1 MDFKGLT
8 EGKLLKYPVNRKL
21 TEDEKLKQLNPKC
34 KMQCLPKDLFSVV
47 KMNNRY
53 LEVVD
58 RWYSH
63 KGHSLIY
70 AFGMLVLFFFT
81 SIALLLATINKEES
95 GAWIV
100 LMGMLVILS
109 PLGYIGYKY
118 LRLESFQKTYYP
130 VRFDRVE
137 HKVYA
142 ILPRGKFVS
151 ENWDDLFIYIEAN
164 NIPFSSEDYYEIK
177 AHVLGEDKETV
188 LETFSLGYPAWGDEN
203 DAYAIWEFI
212 RKYMEEPAGYKE
224 NSKLIDIC
232 MPIDNK
238 REGFLFCIFRAM
250 LLTSIN
256 PVLQFITS
264 PFMAVLAWC
273 RLFAVYTSK
282 TPEWPSYVKE
292 KYENVS
298 LDKFSRGYENN
309 VQLSFFEGTWPI
321 ICFVVGSIISSALI
335 YIGCYSLVGL
345 L

>member
-8 EGKLLKYPVNRKL
+8 QGKLLRYSVNRKL
-21 TEDEKLKQLNPKC
+21 TEDEKVRQLNPKH
-34 KMQCLPKDLFSVV
+34 KIQCLPKDLLSVV

-81 SIALLLATINKEES
+81 SIALLLATIDKEES

-177 AHVLGEDKETV
+177 AHVLAEDKETV

-282 TPEWPSYVKE
+282 TPEWPTYIKE

-298 LDKFSRGYENN
+298 VDKFSKSSENN
-309 VQLSFFEGTWPI
+309 VQLKFVEGTWPI

>member
-8 EGKLLKYPVNRKL
+8 QGKFLRYSVNRKL
-21 TEDEKLKQLNPKC
+21 SEDEKCRQLNPKHR
-34 KMQCLPKDLFSVV
+34 MQCLPKDLFSVV

-53 LEVVD
+53 LELVD
-58 RWYSH
+58 RWYAH
-63 KGHSLIY
+63 KGYSLIY

-81 SIALLLATINKEES
+81 SIALLLATVDKEES

-151 ENWDDLFIYIEAN
+151 ENWDDLFFYIEAN

-177 AHVLGEDKETV
+177 AHVLAEDKETV

-256 PVLQFITS
+256 PVLQLITS

-282 TPEWPSYVKE
+282 TPKWPSYVKE

-298 LDKFSRGYENN
+298 LDKFSRSYENN
-309 VQLSFFEGTWPI
+309 IQLSFVEGTWPI
-321 ICFVVGSIISSALI
+321 ICFVIGSIISSALI
-335 YIGCYSLVGL
+335 YIGCYNLVGL